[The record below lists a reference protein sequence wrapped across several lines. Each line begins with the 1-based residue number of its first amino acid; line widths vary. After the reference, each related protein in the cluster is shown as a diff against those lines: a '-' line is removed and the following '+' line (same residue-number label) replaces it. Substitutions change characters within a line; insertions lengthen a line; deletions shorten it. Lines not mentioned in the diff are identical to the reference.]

1 MLKSA
6 ARAGALSALLADV
19 PQGVRFL
26 SLDCFDTLIWRNVN
40 APVDV
45 FSDLPLSG
53 GGIEARVWAEQKAR
67 KIAPFEGGEPEVSID
82 QIYAS
87 MMPDASDEARA
98 AAIDVELEAE
108 ARHCFA
114 FAPVR
119 DLILDAKR
127 RGLGVIIV
135 SDTYLPEPRLRQL
148 IERAAGIELAAM
160 IDRIFCSCEY
170 GVSKAGGLFPHVLQA
185 LGASPSTILHV
196 GDNKIADQDAPSKLG
211 IHSVHFEQ
219 FDVDAEQRLR
229 FEAAAATIIEPETR
243 VAIPAL
249 QPHRVQVSLRE
260 AQDAAYA
267 LGHDVLGP
275 MMHSFAHWIHDEA
288 KAMER
293 RLGKPV
299 KLLFL
304 LRDGHLPM
312 QAFNALFP
320 DMKDRAIAVEIS
332 RFTAGAASFTD
343 EAAIARYAHP
353 ELATSP
359 LDVIARQLL
368 FTRDELAKLT
378 RSDDAKIFA
387 EKLREPANQR
397 KILSRS
403 RDAAERLFAHLGRCG
418 IQRGDAVM
426 LIDLG
431 YNGSVQNLVEPVLR
445 SGMDL
450 DVAGRYLLLRENF
463 RSGLDKAGLFD
474 VRHYDTR
481 MLDAMAGA
489 IAVVEQLCTLSQGSV
504 VDYKANGAPVRSAMG
519 MKNAQSISRDR
530 AQVACLDFI
539 TSAGTGVVRAPV
551 SDDVDARRRMAAAI
565 LARLL
570 FLPQESEV
578 AMFGDFHHDV
588 NLGTRETLKI
598 LDPEAAALGLRRRGV
613 FYAKNALRIHLA
625 GELQRHGL
633 PFNLSIFGTKRFG
646 LDLRKTDFDVGAMQ
660 LPVLLM
666 DAAGGHAATTI
677 DAHPTAE
684 GYYRALVP
692 VGAGR
697 YTVGVQLGQLFDW
710 VQIEEASLHYV
721 DEFMTSQANEN
732 AMAANPLLEGM
743 ERVSPDLYRSEG
755 AHGFMMVPPPMI
767 AEAGRAMLFSLVFRP
782 VVTSA
787 QAQLQQKAA

>member
-1 MLKSA
+1 MLKTA
-6 ARAGALSALLADV
+6 ARAGALPELLADA
-19 PQGVRFL
+19 PPGIRFL

-45 FSDLPLSG
+45 FAELAIPG
-53 GGIEARVWAEQKAR
+53 GGMEARIWAEQKAR
-67 KIAPFEGGEPEVSID
+67 KIAPFQGGQAEVTID

-87 MMPDASDEARA
+87 MMPEASEADRQ
-98 AAIDVELEAE
+98 AAIEAELDAE

-127 RGLGVIIV
+127 RGLQVIIV
-135 SDTYLPEPRLRQL
+135 SDTYLSEPRLRQL
-148 IERAAGIELAAM
+148 IARAAGHALAGM
-160 IDRIFCSCEY
+160 IDRIFCSCDY

-185 LGASPSTILHV
+185 LGASPSAILHV
-196 GDNKIADQDAPSKLG
+196 GDNKIADQDAPAKLG

-219 FDVDAEQRLR
+219 FDADAEQRLR
-229 FEAAAATIIEPETR
+229 FEAVAASIIEPATR
-243 VAIPAL
+243 ITLPAC
-249 QPHRVQVSLRE
+249 QPHRAQVSLRV
-260 AQDAAYA
+260 AQDAASA

-275 MMHSFAHWIHDEA
+275 MMHSFAHWIRHEA
-288 KAMER
+288 AAMEA

-320 DMKDRAIAVEIS
+320 DMKGRAIAVEIS

-343 EAAIARYAHP
+343 EAAITRYVTP
-353 ELATSP
+353 ELATAP
-359 LDVIARQLL
+359 LPVIARQLL
-368 FTRDELAKLT
+368 FTRDEVAKLT
-378 RSDDAKIFA
+378 RDYDPFAFA

-403 RDAAERLFAHLGRCG
+403 REAAQRLFAHLGRCG
-418 IQRGDAVM
+418 VAQGDAVM
-426 LIDLG
+426 LVDLG

-445 SGMDL
+445 SGMEL

-474 VRHYDTR
+474 VRHYDFK
-481 MLDAMAGA
+481 MLDSLAGA
-489 IAVVEQLCTLSQGSV
+489 IAVVEQLCTLAQGSV
-504 VDYKANGAPVRSAMG
+504 VDYKPNGAPVRSAMG
-519 MKNAQSISRDR
+519 MKNAQSESRDR
-530 AQVACLDFI
+530 AQAASLDFI
-539 TSAGTGVVRAPV
+539 VSIGAGVVSAPA

-598 LDPEAAALGLRRRGV
+598 LDPDAATLGLRRRGV
-613 FYAKNALRIHLA
+613 FYAKNAMRIHLS

-646 LDLRKTDFDVGAMQ
+646 LDLRKTDFDVGAMA

-666 DAAGGHAATTI
+666 DSVGGHAATTI

-692 VGAGR
+692 IGAGR
-697 YTVGVQLGQLFDW
+697 YTVGLQLGQLFDW
-710 VQIEEASLHYV
+710 VQIEETSFHYV

-732 AMAANPLLEGM
+732 AMAASPILEGM
-743 ERVSPDLYRSEG
+743 EQASADLYRCEG
-755 AHGFMMVPPPMI
+755 AHGFMMAPPPMI

-782 VVTSA
+782 VVTRA
-787 QAQLQQKAA
+787 QAQFQQKAA